1 MKYSTEYILEQL
13 QLYYTNTGKRP
24 TKHTFTKANGYISSW
39 VVIDRFGSWNAGL
52 QAAGLVVTIKQTAN
66 NTWDKDNIIDYI
78 STFIKINNKYP
89 NSSCTNTPSISTI
102 KRYFLNWEDAYAQAG
117 YPKIE
122 WDKAKIINSV
132 LEYYNTFNSIPTSKD
147 FRANTIKYPH
157 SHIINKLFGSWNNL
171 IESCNLPISIK
182 NGYGLLT
189 KAKDGHVYRS
199 SAEAYFVDQYL
210 YNKYEYIIEPKYP
223 NPYNSLLYDWYIP
236 ALDLYIELDG
246 NLRPE
251 TTKEKI
257 SINNKLNRNCKFI
270 DTALIYK
277 KQLLE
282 SLL

>member
-189 KAKDGHVYRS
+189 KAKDGHDIILLFY
-199 SAEAYFVDQYL
+199 QIYL
-210 YNKYEYIIEPKYP
+210 YLHQHVIQIYQLHQKNFQI
-223 NPYNSLLYDWYIP
+223 
-236 ALDLYIELDG
+236 
-246 NLRPE
+246 
-251 TTKEKI
+251 
-257 SINNKLNRNCKFI
+257 LNFHHHYVK
-270 DTALIYK
+270 
-277 KQLLE
+277 
-282 SLL
+282 